1 MQSALSDS
9 HHEQCIGVLCIVGR
23 QLPAAVGCGLLVFG
37 MSEYMREA
45 SVQNPS
51 HKSERGLN
59 KPANLALLVPAPAK
73 VWNS

>member
-1 MQSALSDS
+1 
-9 HHEQCIGVLCIVGR
+9 
-23 QLPAAVGCGLLVFG
+23 
-37 MSEYMREA
+37 MREA